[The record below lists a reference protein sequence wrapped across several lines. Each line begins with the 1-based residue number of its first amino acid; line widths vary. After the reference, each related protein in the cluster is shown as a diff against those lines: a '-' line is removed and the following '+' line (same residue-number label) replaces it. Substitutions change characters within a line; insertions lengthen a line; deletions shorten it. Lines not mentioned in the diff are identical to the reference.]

1 MRDSIVMVIRST
13 VSGATLPGLKYYYTA
28 YWLHDLGQVT

>member
-1 MRDSIVMVIRST
+1 MRDSIVMVIRSHT
-13 VSGATLPGLKYYYTA
+13 GATLPGLKYYYTA